1 MVALLDLELEQID
14 MKTVFLYGNLEEN
27 LLMPQPED
35 FEVKGQKYYVC
46 LLHKA
51 LYSLKQSPRQ

>member
-46 LLHKA
+46 LLHKT